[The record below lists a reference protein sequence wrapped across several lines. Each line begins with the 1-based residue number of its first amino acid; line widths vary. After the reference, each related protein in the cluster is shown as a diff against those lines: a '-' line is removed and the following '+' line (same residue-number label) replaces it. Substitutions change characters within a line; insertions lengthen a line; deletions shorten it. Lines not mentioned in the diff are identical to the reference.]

1 MSSPRIEALRAAWL
15 DAQDIATEKQIAADI
30 QRQWWIDV
38 PHIPIGQW
46 FQPTAWRDTLDGMVE
61 GFPVFWNVRRTG

>member
-1 MSSPRIEALRAAWL
+1 LRSEWL
-15 DAQDIATEKQIAADI
+15 DAVDLPTQQRIGRDI

-46 FQPTAWRDTLDGMVE
+46 FQPTAWRESVDGMPD
-61 GFPVFWNVRRTG
+61 GFPVFWGIRRNA